1 MPAFVDQRQRKL
13 PLAPPKQI
21 AAAAEPPAAPIR
33 VGLALACYLIV
44 RVCAWLAANIVG
56 GLGIMV
62 LMLLALGG
70 GSIAGAFTH
79 LDNLSSRYLAA
90 DPARRLAF
98 DHQLLWI
105 VLLAGFAILL
115 IRLPAFVGRLRR
127 ELQESQK

>member
-1 MPAFVDQRQRKL
+1 MPAYVDRRQQAL
-13 PLAPPKQI
+13 PLQAP
-21 AAAAEPPAAPIR
+21 EPPPTPKIR
-33 VGLALACYLIV
+33 VGIALACYILV

-56 GLGIMV
+56 GFGVMV
-62 LMLLALGG
+62 LMLLGLSG
-70 GSIAGAFTH
+70 GSIEGAFTH

-115 IRLPAFVGRLRR
+115 IRLPAFVDRLRR
-127 ELQESQK
+127 ELEEPQK